1 MRLYSFDDVVGNS
14 NIIPVIRQSLVN
26 KTFPQIT
33 IFSGI
38 YGTGKS
44 TCAEIASL
52 SLTCDNPDNGNPCL
66 VCDKCIGS
74 INALQKTGENTRI
87 IKKNVGQKNTKADV
101 DAMIKDIFILK
112 ASEDAVVY
120 IIEEAHS
127 LSDSQQTALLEELD
141 KIPKGVYVIFCTT
154 KITKL
159 IPELRSRA
167 INYAFSRISD
177 AEASLLLDRLC
188 VKRKFPISFEAK
200 KIIISHSRGIPRQ
213 LTNLYDFVASGQYK
227 TETLAAFL
235 GVINEGDFISLF
247 EATISDDMFIYSN
260 TLDQF
265 IKSYPLDSF
274 IEQLKEF
281 ILKAVFLLEGNI
293 KEGLSS
299 EETNSIRSIFA
310 NTDILKIASSIGNIP
325 NNASEADFKF
335 AMLRI
340 RQQMHNKNLGDI
352 VKDKAV
358 VAAAQKS
365 KASAMYTEHTVQ
377 KREELNN
384 TQMKGLSMAFLNQF
398 GGDT

>member
-33 IFSGI
+33 VFSGI

-52 SLTCDNPDNGNPCL
+52 ALTCDNTTNGNPCL

-74 INALQKTGENTRI
+74 INALQKTGANTRI
-87 IKKNVGQKNTKADV
+87 IKKNVGQKNTKADI
-101 DAMIKDIFILK
+101 DDMIKDIFILK
-112 ASEDAVVY
+112 SSEDAVVY

-127 LSDSQQTALLEELD
+127 LLDSQQTALLEELD

-154 KITKL
+154 KITRL

-177 AEASLLLDRLC
+177 AEASILLDRLC
-188 VKRKFPISFEAK
+188 IKRKFPLSQEAK
-200 KIIISHSRGIPRQ
+200 KIIIAHSRGIPRQ
-213 LTNLYDFVASGQYK
+213 LTNLYEFVASGQYK

-235 GVINEGDFISLF
+235 GVINEGDFINLF

-265 IKSYPLDSF
+265 IKTYPLDSF

-281 ILKAVFLLEGNI
+281 ILKVVFLLEGNI
-293 KEGLSS
+293 KEGLNADEVNNIRTIFSS
-299 EETNSIRSIFA
+299 V
-310 NTDILKIASSIGNIP
+310 DVLKIATAIGNIP

-340 RQQMHNKNLGDI
+340 RQYMHNKNVADVI
-352 VKDKAV
+352 KDKAV
-358 VAAAQKS
+358 VAAVQKT
-365 KASAMYTEHTVQ
+365 KANAMYSESTLQ
-377 KREELNN
+377 KREEQNN
-384 TQMKGLSMAFLNQF
+384 TQMKGLSLAFLNQF